1 MEQKILNKFKKM
13 SRKKKDAYAL
23 THVKLLD
30 HLNQNLKE
38 ADTDDTYRRREI
50 YRTQIA
56 IESIQRW
63 MEEAERDLS
72 LDKNKK

>member
-1 MEQKILNKFKKM
+1 M
-13 SRKKKDAYAL
+13 SRKKKDAYAIA
-23 THVKLLD
+23 HVKLLD

-38 ADTDDTYRRREI
+38 ADADDTYRRREI

-56 IESIQRW
+56 LESIQRW
-63 MEEAERDLS
+63 MDEAEEYLS